1 MPYTSGYERNAGKDQ
16 VFHPDVEHIVGD
28 GSDAASIPQGAGG
41 TSIVTGFSHPA
52 AYQQGG
58 PVAKGRSTTDM
69 KLCKLIWSAKLA
81 NLRAGSLDQECDSD
95 GKPLPRR
102 SRVFDGLL
110 YPASNAAGGFTS
122 DMVQRSEAH
131 PLDHTP
137 ATGTHA
143 VGLTPVPT
151 FAFHTVNTVARSRN
165 PLVSE

>member
-16 VFHPDVEHIVGD
+16 VFHPDVEHIVGH
-28 GSDAASIPQGAGG
+28 GSDAASIAQGSSGA
-41 TSIVTGFSHPA
+41 SMLTGFTHPA

-58 PVAKGRSTTDM
+58 PVAIGRSTTDM
-69 KLCKLIWSAKLA
+69 KLCRLMWSAKLA
-81 NLRAGSLDQECDSD
+81 NLRAGSIDQECDSD

-110 YPASNAAGGFTS
+110 YPASNAAGGFSS
-122 DMVQRSEAH
+122 DTAQRSEAH
-131 PLDHTP
+131 PLAHTL

-151 FAFHTVNTVARSRN
+151 IAFHTLNTVAQSRTQ
-165 PLVSE
+165 S